1 MRNLIEEAASRLQ
14 QLQQDGL
21 LDRWPDVV
29 ETDGRLARVGS
40 SVLPIARRFPAPLQ
54 RESRRVDIDLSVLAE
69 RGMLTPHSAQPEMA
83 NEYRI
88 LKRPLIRNASDKG
101 GAGTSRGQF
110 IMVTSAQSGEGKT
123 FNAVNLAMSIAME
136 MDRSVLLVDA
146 DVLHPSLSSL
156 LGSPRGPGLLD
167 VLAETADVADALLKT
182 QVEGLSVIPNGNPN
196 ARATELI
203 ASRAMSA
210 LLDELTARDPDR
222 LVIFDAPPLL
232 ASTEARELA
241 SHMGQLIVVV
251 QADRT
256 LQSQVRQALSIVEG
270 VPQSML
276 LLNGARRQG
285 WDYDTAPRYGG
296 EPSDP
301 DEPRE

>member
-1 MRNLIEEAASRLQ
+1 MRNLIEEAAARLQ

-21 LDRWPDVV
+21 SDRWADVV
-29 ETDGRLARVGS
+29 ETDARLERVGS
-40 SVLPIARRFPAPLQ
+40 SVFPIARRFPAPLQ
-54 RESRRVDIDLSVLAE
+54 RESSRLEIDLSVLAE
-69 RGMLTPHSAQPEMA
+69 RGMLTPHAAQPEMA

-88 LKRPLIRNASDKG
+88 LKRPLIRNASSKG
-101 GAGTSRGQF
+101 GAGTSPGRF
-110 IMVTSAQSGEGKT
+110 VMVTSAQSGEGKT

-156 LGSPRGPGLLD
+156 LGLPRGPGLLD
-167 VLAETADVADALLKT
+167 VLAETADVADALIKT
-182 QVEGLSVIPNGNPN
+182 QVEGLSIIPNGNPN
-196 ARATELI
+196 PRATELL

-256 LQSQVRQALSIVEG
+256 LQSEIRQALSIVEG
-270 VPQSML
+270 VPRPML
-276 LLNGARRQG
+276 LLNGVRRHGRDQ
-285 WDYDTAPRYGG
+285 DTARRYGG
-296 EPSDP
+296 ELSDP
-301 DEPRE
+301 DGPRE